1 MCEFE
6 TATDAPITYA
16 ELEVLIRL
24 IIEDFTLLK
33 AAEIKKEL
41 HNLSDDKVATIG
53 LSVQD
58 FIDYN
63 TKINSLGKSAFTYL
77 FHINCLLRKFV
88 EKSIVN
94 IVPSLGGLPILSD
107 KYVSLNTPPSEN
119 EWMKITSYAEFLG
132 LDYVREKNLVLIYIS
147 TLENHRKGWSREIP
161 EPVFSIYLT
170 ILFPLLSKQKPK
182 TYLYRLLLLPCC

>member
-33 AAEIKKEL
+33 A
-41 HNLSDDKVATIG
+41 
-53 LSVQD
+53 SVQD

-119 EWMKITSYAEFLG
+119 EWRKITSYAEFLG
-132 LDYVREKNLVLIYIS
+132 LDYVREKN
-147 TLENHRKGWSREIP
+147 
-161 EPVFSIYLT
+161 FSFYCND
-170 ILFPLLSKQKPK
+170 SGV
-182 TYLYRLLLLPCC
+182 

>member
-41 HNLSDDKVATIG
+41 LNLSDDKVATIG

-132 LDYVREKNLVLIYIS
+132 LDYVREKN
-147 TLENHRKGWSREIP
+147 
-161 EPVFSIYLT
+161 FSFYCND
-170 ILFPLLSKQKPK
+170 SGV
-182 TYLYRLLLLPCC
+182 